1 MDHKK
6 LALHVWR
13 LGLTALVLL
22 LWTAPSVAA
31 PEAHLLRIDP
41 RAAQENGSPI
51 LTSVI
56 EVVENKRVSQ
66 ATQHCAGDRG
76 SGLFNCMS
84 AALEK
89 PYALYR
95 PFPFPHQN
103 AIFTVKVDGAD
114 HPAKYVSHT
123 QWGESQQQ
131 PGVGTAWLILIDADS
146 RMKASFSDAKQ
157 VAARFVQSM
166 APNDIVNVMFF
177 NDRQIVKDSKWITAA
192 QKARATGFIN
202 GQTDSYR
209 SQGRNR
215 SLLTIIKTGA
225 TDGFKALGNV
235 GENVKV
241 PLHQAMVVLS
251 SGFGGTD
258 PSTTGPGALQLQ
270 KYMTGGR
277 FPEDNTALPKAP
289 APVISVYFPT
299 RTYDEFR
306 QNSLEFMQNLAN
318 PEIGGFFTVMQAGQ
332 GGRAGSIVNAV
343 RARFSKMHI
352 VKWRVACIAP
362 AVTQTFSLNFTNVKP
377 PILGD
382 NSFKDVPVGI
392 DPSTW
397 PLDVNISYTQDM
409 GKRQGGVHPGGK
421 FKVYGD
427 FCWGGDKGR
436 AEVYFLPAGQQVP
449 TALAGANVEKA
460 KRTQQQL
467 IAMGMKGTPVEAS
480 DTFAEFTAP
489 DKDKILHGSGEQ
501 AVVRVIVYD
510 NKALRTSGVTSDSI
524 IQIKGTTQP
533 LPILWIL
540 GGAFGLVVVLLLV
553 VIIAKSG
560 GSKRG
565 GGPPPQAPVPGG
577 GYPPPGGYGGPPAGG
592 GYPPQGGGGYGGA
605 PPPGGGGYPPPGG
618 GGYPPPGG
626 GYGGSASPHVDP
638 VVAPAGGGGASNE
651 FMYGSDGAQ
660 PGQSYGV
667 TNDAPAQAA
676 AAPPNP
682 YVATGAPAAAAGA
695 GAAVAAAA
703 PAGAPPATRATL
715 SGSAGTFTIV
725 AGVEMQAGRDGS
737 ACGILLTEPRI
748 SGVHASL
755 KLDAGQLLIKD
766 ENSNNGTQVNGNR
779 LPPGAWTPVQ
789 NGSLLRFGPVEFSVR
804 LE

>member
-1 MDHKK
+1 MQSSLWA
-6 LALHVWR
+6 LAC
-13 LGLTALVLL
+13 L
-22 LWTAPSVAA
+22 LWALGATAA
-31 PEAHLLRIDP
+31 PEAHLMRIDP
-41 RAAQENGSPI
+41 RAAQDNGAPI

-56 EVVENKRVSQ
+56 EVVENKRVSE
-66 ATQHCAGDRG
+66 ATQHCADDRG
-76 SGLFNCMS
+76 NGLFDCMS

-103 AIFTVKVDGAD
+103 AIFTVKVEGAD

-123 QWGESQQQ
+123 QWGDSQQQ

-146 RMKASFSDAKQ
+146 RMKSGFDDAKQ
-157 VAARFVQSM
+157 VAERFIQSM
-166 APNDIVNVMFF
+166 GPSDIVDVMFF
-177 NDRQIVKDSKWITAA
+177 NDRQVVKDSKWVTAA
-192 QKARATGFIN
+192 QKSRAQSFVSSQTG
-202 GQTDSYR
+202 TYS

-215 SLLTIIKTGA
+215 SLLTIIKTAA
-225 TDGFKALGNV
+225 TDGFKSLGNV

-258 PSTTGPGALQLQ
+258 PSTTGPGAMQLQ

-289 APVISVYFPT
+289 VPVISVYYPT

-306 QNSLEFMQNLAN
+306 QNSMEFMQNLAN

-332 GGRAGSIVNAV
+332 GGRGGAIVNAV
-343 RARFSKMHI
+343 RARFAKMYI

-382 NSFKDVPVGI
+382 NSFKEVPVGI

-397 PLDVNISYTQDM
+397 PLDVNISYTQEM
-409 GKRQGGVHPGGK
+409 GKRQGGVYPGGK

-449 TALAGANVEKA
+449 AALAGADVEKA

-467 IAMGMKGTPVEAS
+467 IAMGMKGAPTEAS
-480 DTFAEFTAP
+480 DTFVEFEAP

-524 IQIKGTTQP
+524 IQIKGTSAPFP
-533 LPILWIL
+533 LLWVL

-553 VIIAKSG
+553 VIIVKSG
-560 GSKRG
+560 GKKR
-565 GGPPPQAPVPGG
+565 GGPPPPAPVVAG
-577 GYPPPGGYGGPPAGG
+577 GYPPPGGYGPPGG
-592 GYPPQGGGGYGGA
+592 GYPPPGGGYGGA
-605 PPPGGGGYPPPGG
+605 PPPGGGYPPPG

-626 GYGGSASPHVDP
+626 GYGASAPPLVNP
-638 VVAPAGGGGASNE
+638 VVAPLGGGGANKE
-651 FMYGSDGAQ
+651 FMYGNDGGPNAF
-660 PGQSYGV
+660 GV
-667 TNDAPAQAA
+667 TGDAPVPNPAPPNPYAA
-676 AAPPNP
+676 AAPPP
-682 YVATGAPAAAAGA
+682 
-695 GAAVAAAA
+695 
-703 PAGAPPATRATL
+703 TRATL
-715 SGSAGTFTIV
+715 TGAAGTFTIV
-725 AGVEMQAGRDGS
+725 AGVEMKAGRDGS
-737 ACGILLTEPRI
+737 ACGILLTEPRV
-748 SGVHASL
+748 SGIHASL
-755 KLDAGQLLIKD
+755 KLEGGQLLIRD
-766 ENSNNGTQVNGNR
+766 ENSNNGTQINGNR
-779 LPPGAWTPVQ
+779 LTPGGWSPVL